1 MNRYVVEFYYWHE
14 GSGISH
20 SEIFDSFDLV
30 EGNEPTVADYIDNSD
45 LEWNQFEDSCD
56 LLIIELWKNDF
67 LIERVMWDEDGIEN
81 DDLTGWGM

>member
-1 MNRYVVEFYYWHE
+1 MDKYRVDFFYWHE

-20 SEIFDSFDLV
+20 GETFDSFDLV
-30 EGNEPTVADYIDNSD
+30 EGNDPTIADYIDNSD

-56 LLIIELWKNDF
+56 VLIIELWKNNL

-81 DDLTGWGM
+81 DDLTGWRM